1 MAAAASRNALFIIT
15 GLMINLRDPSAPV
28 IADETLRVFLH
39 CPEAAVNWIEASV
52 GIGAPLYTTDEVGP
66 SGLDKRRAA
75 GGRSIGKPAWV
86 KGADVL
92 VCLGSGKGCHHVAV
106 SIHHERGH
114 VVVIG
119 MACRSVVNA
128 AMSDVGQWG
137 PSGVK
142 LRF

>member
-75 GGRSIGKPAWV
+75 GGRAVGKPAHI
-86 KGADVL
+86 KRADIL
-92 VCLGSGKGCHHVAV
+92 VCPATGKADYHVAIR
-106 SIHHERGH
+106 IHHEG
-114 VVVIG
+114 
-119 MACRSVVNA
+119 
-128 AMSDVGQWG
+128 
-137 PSGVK
+137 
-142 LRF
+142 